1 MSNNRISSNEYEYVK
16 QVLDTDFRSSKGGG
30 MTKKLEAL
38 FREKFGV
45 KHAIAH
51 CNGTATMHCGLVAAN
66 IKPGDEV
73 IVPPLTMAST
83 SFAVLNAYAVPV
95 FADVDPNT
103 FVIDPEDIKRK
114 ITPKT
119 KAIIP
124 VSLYG
129 LSPDMEKIHAIAKQH
144 GLVVLEDN
152 AECFLGYQNG
162 KMVGT
167 HCDMASYSFQ
177 SSKHMASGEGGMLTT
192 NDDALADKIRKY
204 NSLGYA
210 GVSATQVKISKDD
223 IQSPDYTRHIQHG
236 FNFRIS
242 ELCAAVALGQ
252 LERLEELVAQ
262 RVEAAKSFDAVAS
275 RYPFVRAQRV
285 PQGYVHSYWTYV
297 FAIEDPAIDWHD
309 FRKMF
314 KSFGGDNFY
323 AAWKLTYHEPAFQ
336 NRTFLSPENAFENA
350 IYKDYTYPPGLCPN
364 AEKLQPRLVQLK
376 TNYYGDKQRVEAQ
389 CKALEKTLRY
399 FAGTI

>member
-1 MSNNRISSNEYEYVK
+1 MSKNRISPNEYEYVK
-16 QVLDTDFRSSKGGG
+16 QVLDTNFSSSKGSG
-30 MTKKLEAL
+30 MTKRLEAL

-45 KHAIAH
+45 KHAIALS
-51 CNGTATMHCGLVAAN
+51 NGTVTMHCGLLAAG

-73 IVPPLTMAST
+73 IVPPLTMSST
-83 SFAVLNAYAVPV
+83 SFAVLNAYAIPV

-103 FVIDPEDIKRK
+103 FVIDAEDIKRK

-119 KAIIP
+119 KAIIT

-129 LSPDMEKIHAIAKQH
+129 LTPDMDKIRSIADEH
-144 GLVVLEDN
+144 NLIVIEDN
-152 AECFLGYQNG
+152 AQCFLGYDKG
-162 KMVGT
+162 RVVGAIG
-167 HCDMASYSFQ
+167 DMASYSFQ
-177 SSKHMASGEGGMLTT
+177 SSKHMTCGEGGMLTT
-192 NDDALADKIRKY
+192 NSDELADKIRKY

-252 LERLEELVAQ
+252 LEKLEELVADRIGAAQ
-262 RVEAAKSFDAVAS
+262 GFEAVVAK
-275 RYPFVRAQRV
+275 YPTIAKGQYT
-285 PQGYVHSYWTYV
+285 PEGYKNSYWTYV
-297 FAIEDPAIDWHD
+297 FRLADEINWHE
-309 FRKMF
+309 FRKIF
-314 KSFGGDNFY
+314 KSFGGDSFY

-336 NRTFLSPENAFENA
+336 NRTFLDVNNAFESS
-350 IYKDYTYPPGLCPN
+350 IYKNFSYPMGLCPN

-376 TNYYGDKQRVEAQ
+376 TNYYGDKKRMEAQ
-389 CKALEKTLRY
+389 CQALDKALKH
-399 FAGTI
+399 FAN

>member
-1 MSNNRISSNEYEYVK
+1 MSKNRISPNEYEYVK
-16 QVLDTDFRSSKGGG
+16 QVLDTNFSSSKGSG
-30 MTKKLEAL
+30 MTKRLEAL

-51 CNGTATMHCGLVAAN
+51 SNGTVTMHCGLLAAG

-73 IVPPLTMAST
+73 IVPPLTMSST
-83 SFAVLNAYAVPV
+83 SFAVLNAYAIPV

-103 FVIDPEDIKRK
+103 FVIDAEDIKRK

-119 KAIIP
+119 KAIIT

-129 LSPDMEKIHAIAKQH
+129 LTPDMDKIRSIADEH
-144 GLVVLEDN
+144 NLIVIEDN
-152 AECFLGYQNG
+152 AQCFLGYDKG
-162 KMVGT
+162 RVVGAIG
-167 HCDMASYSFQ
+167 DMASYSFQ
-177 SSKHMASGEGGMLTT
+177 SSKHMTCGEGGMLTT
-192 NDDALADKIRKY
+192 NSDELADKIRKY

-252 LERLEELVAQ
+252 LEKLEELVADRIGAAQ
-262 RVEAAKSFDAVAS
+262 GFEAVVAK
-275 RYPFVRAQRV
+275 YPTIAKGQYT
-285 PQGYVHSYWTYV
+285 PEGYKNSYWTYV
-297 FAIEDPAIDWHD
+297 FRLADEINWHE
-309 FRKMF
+309 FRKIF
-314 KSFGGDNFY
+314 KSFGGDSFY

-336 NRTFLSPENAFENA
+336 NRTFLDVNN
-350 IYKDYTYPPGLCPN
+350 
-364 AEKLQPRLVQLK
+364 
-376 TNYYGDKQRVEAQ
+376 
-389 CKALEKTLRY
+389 
-399 FAGTI
+399 

>member
-1 MSNNRISSNEYEYVK
+1 MSKNRISPNEYEYVK
-16 QVLDTDFRSSKGGG
+16 QVLDTNFSSSKGSG
-30 MTKKLEAL
+30 MTKRLEAL

-51 CNGTATMHCGLVAAN
+51 SNGTVTMHCGLLAAG

-73 IVPPLTMAST
+73 IVPPLTMSST
-83 SFAVLNAYAVPV
+83 SFAVLNAYAIPV

-103 FVIDPEDIKRK
+103 FVIDAEDIKRK

-119 KAIIP
+119 KAIIT

-129 LSPDMEKIHAIAKQH
+129 LTPDMDKIRSIADEH
-144 GLVVLEDN
+144 NLIVIEDN
-152 AECFLGYQNG
+152 AQCFLGYDKG
-162 KMVGT
+162 RVVGAIG
-167 HCDMASYSFQ
+167 DMASYSFQ
-177 SSKHMASGEGGMLTT
+177 SSKHMTCGEGGMLTT
-192 NDDALADKIRKY
+192 NSDELADKIRKY

-252 LERLEELVAQ
+252 FEKLEELVADRIGAAQ
-262 RVEAAKSFDAVAS
+262 GFEAVVAK
-275 RYPFVRAQRV
+275 YPTIAKGQYT
-285 PQGYVHSYWTYV
+285 PEGYKNSYWTYV
-297 FAIEDPAIDWHD
+297 FRLADEINWHE
-309 FRKMF
+309 FRKIF
-314 KSFGGDNFY
+314 KSFGGDSFY

-336 NRTFLSPENAFENA
+336 NRTFLDVNNAFESS
-350 IYKDYTYPPGLCPN
+350 IYKNFSYPMGLCPN

-376 TNYYGDKQRVEAQ
+376 TNYYGDKKRMEAQ
-389 CKALEKTLRY
+389 CQALDKALKH
-399 FAGTI
+399 FAN

>member
-1 MSNNRISSNEYEYVK
+1 MSKNRISPNEYEYVK
-16 QVLDTDFRSSKGGG
+16 QVLDTNFSSSKGSG
-30 MTKKLEAL
+30 MTKRLEAL

-51 CNGTATMHCGLVAAN
+51 SNGTVTMHCGLLAAG

-73 IVPPLTMAST
+73 IVPPLTMSST
-83 SFAVLNAYAVPV
+83 SFAVLNAYAIPV

-103 FVIDPEDIKRK
+103 FVIDAEDIKRK

-119 KAIIP
+119 KAIIT

-129 LSPDMEKIHAIAKQH
+129 LTPDMDKIRSIADEH
-144 GLVVLEDN
+144 NLIVIEDN
-152 AECFLGYQNG
+152 AQCFLGYDKG
-162 KMVGT
+162 RVVGAIG
-167 HCDMASYSFQ
+167 DMASYSFQ
-177 SSKHMASGEGGMLTT
+177 SSKHMTCGEGGMLTT
-192 NDDALADKIRKY
+192 NSDELADKIRKY

-252 LERLEELVAQ
+252 LEKLEELVADRIGAAQ
-262 RVEAAKSFDAVAS
+262 GFEAVVAK
-275 RYPFVRAQRV
+275 YPTIAKGQYT
-285 PQGYVHSYWTYV
+285 PEGYKNSYWTYV
-297 FAIEDPAIDWHD
+297 FRLADEINWHE
-309 FRKMF
+309 FRKIF
-314 KSFGGDNFY
+314 KSFGGDSFY

-336 NRTFLSPENAFENA
+336 NRTFLDVNNAFESS
-350 IYKDYTYPPGLCPN
+350 IYKNFSYPMGLCPN

-376 TNYYGDKQRVEAQ
+376 TNYYGDKKRMEAQ
-389 CKALEKTLRY
+389 CQALDKALKH
-399 FAGTI
+399 FAN